1 MNWKI
6 LLVVAIFFLQQQ
18 LLAQN
23 GVLTFHT
30 ETYNLGRIAKTNQA
44 ITHQFIFQNTGTAP
58 VNIIDVNVDCA
69 CMSAYFPTTPI
80 QPNEQASIKVSFS
93 PYRAGSFE
101 KEFVV
106 LTTATPKAYH
116 LKLKGY
122 LLPYMPEQTINDYVY
137 EKGSLKFRQKSLNF
151 GTITTQMT
159 VTKKFSFYNA
169 SNKDITFT
177 QNIKTPA
184 HLKVFFDS
192 STTVKA
198 GQFGQIVIQ
207 YDPKNKDNFGY
218 LQDEVILHTN
228 HKEKINITV
237 AADVQP
243 DTHVIAENSSA
254 TPNICV
260 QEALYQIHN
269 VSPQNDAYTE
279 VEVRNVGNIPL
290 KIHKIAT
297 AEGCEVLDDIE
308 EIAPN
313 TTKRIKV
320 RLLHNG
326 RAGSHDTF
334 FTIYSNDPYKSKQ
347 IVSLKAHILPE

>member
-6 LLVVAIFFLQQQ
+6 LLVVAILFSQQ
-18 LLAQN
+18 LIAQN

-30 ETYNLGRIAKTNQA
+30 ETYNLGRIAKTNQP
-44 ITHQFIFQNTGTAP
+44 ITHQFVFQNTGTSP
-58 VNIIDVNVDCA
+58 VTILGVDVDCA
-69 CMSAYFPTTPI
+69 CMSASFPTTPI
-80 QPNEQASIKVSFS
+80 QPNEQANIKVSFS
-93 PYRAGSFE
+93 PYRAGGFE

-106 LTTATPKAYH
+106 MTTGNPKTYS

-122 LLPYMPEQTINDYVY
+122 LLPYMPEQAINDFVY
-137 EKGSLKFRQKSLNF
+137 ERGSLRFRQKNLNF
-151 GTITTQMT
+151 GTITTQMS

-169 SNKDITFT
+169 SKKDITFT
-177 QNIKTPA
+177 PNIKAPK

-218 LQDEVILHTN
+218 LQDEIVLQTTN
-228 HKEKINITV
+228 KEKISISV

-243 DTHVIAENSSA
+243 DTHVIADHSA
-254 TPNICV
+254 ESPDICV
-260 QEALYQIHN
+260 QEAMYQIHN
-269 VSPQNDAYTE
+269 ISPQNDAYTE
-279 VEVRNVGNIPL
+279 VEVRNVGTIPL

-347 IVSLKAHILPE
+347 VVSLKAHILPD